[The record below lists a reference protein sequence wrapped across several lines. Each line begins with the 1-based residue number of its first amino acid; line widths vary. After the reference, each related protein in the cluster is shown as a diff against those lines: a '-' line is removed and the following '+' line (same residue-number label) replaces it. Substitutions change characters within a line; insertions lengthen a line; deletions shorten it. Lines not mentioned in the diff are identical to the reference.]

1 MTGSASRNWPKPRA
15 SRMQCKFAGHVSHS
29 ELPDY
34 FRLADVFVMPSTG
47 EGFGIAFLEA
57 AASGLP
63 VIGGNRDGSVDALA
77 DGTIGTLVDPHQQVD
92 LVEAICGA
100 LSGEACKG
108 ETSYT
113 RFSVSNFN
121 SQVDEL
127 VRSLH

>member
-1 MTGSASRNWPKPRA
+1 MPRA
-15 SRMQCKFAGHVSHS
+15 ESLAAEYRVAKNVQFTESVPPR

-47 EGFGIAFLEA
+47 EGFGIVFLEA

-63 VIGGNRDGSVDALA
+63 LVGGNGDGSVDALA
-77 DGTIGTLVDPHQQVD
+77 DGTIGTLVDPLKQAN

-100 LSGEACKG
+100 LSGKIKY

-113 RFSVSNFN
+113 RFSALNFN

-127 VRSLH
+127 VRSLR